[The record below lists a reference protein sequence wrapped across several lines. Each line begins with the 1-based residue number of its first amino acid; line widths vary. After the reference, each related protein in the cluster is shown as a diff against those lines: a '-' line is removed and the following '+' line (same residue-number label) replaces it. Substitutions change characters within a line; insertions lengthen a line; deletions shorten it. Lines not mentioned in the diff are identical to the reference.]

1 MTKLIVG
8 LGNPGEEHQEDR
20 HNAGFW
26 FVDALAKQLGVRF
39 ETEKR
44 FYGKVAKAKWEGEDL
59 FLLKPTTYMNLSG
72 QAVGALSRFHKILP
86 KDILVVQDEL
96 DLKPGTARI
105 KLGGG
110 TGGHNGLKDIQAH
123 LSTPEYWRL
132 RLGIGHPRDLA
143 GDGRAMDVA
152 DYVLRRPLQA
162 EQILLDSSI
171 ENGLQILPLFLKG
184 DTQTA
189 MLELHSKNSAAQA
202 IFAFAAA
209 VNSLYLAIN

>member
-8 LGNPGEEHQEDR
+8 LGNPGDEHKDDR

-26 FVDALAKQLGVRF
+26 FVDSLAQQWNARF
-39 ETEKR
+39 ESEKR
-44 FYGKVAKAKWEGEDL
+44 FSGRVAKSKWEDQDIY
-59 FLLKPTTYMNLSG
+59 LLKPSTYMNLSG
-72 QAVGALSRFHKILP
+72 QAVGALCRFHKILP
-86 KDILVVQDEL
+86 ADVLVVQDEL

-123 LSTPEYWRL
+123 LGTPEYWRL

-143 GDGRAMDVA
+143 GDGRPMEVA
-152 DYVLRRPLQA
+152 DYVLRRPLKL
-162 EQILLDSSI
+162 EQEKIHASVDD
-171 ENGLQILPLFLKG
+171 GLKILPLFLKG

-189 MLELHSKNSAAQA
+189 MLELHSKTN
-202 IFAFAAA
+202 
-209 VNSLYLAIN
+209 

>member
-8 LGNPGEEHQEDR
+8 LGNPGDEHKDDR

-26 FVDALAKQLGVRF
+26 FVNALAKQLNARF
-39 ETEKR
+39 ESEKR
-44 FYGKVAKAKWEGEDL
+44 FHGEVAKTKWEGEDL
-59 FLLKPTTYMNLSG
+59 FLLKPNTYMNLSG
-72 QAVGALSRFHKILP
+72 QAVSALCRFHKITAA
-86 KDILVVQDEL
+86 DILVVQDEL

-123 LSTPEYWRL
+123 LGTADYWRL

-143 GDGRAMDVA
+143 GDGRIMDVA
-152 DYVLRRPLQA
+152 DYVLRRAQLA
-162 EQILLDSSI
+162 EKKLIDASI
-171 ENGLQILPLFLKG
+171 ENSLQILSLFMKG

-189 MLELHSKNSAAQA
+189 MLDLHSKA
-202 IFAFAAA
+202 
-209 VNSLYLAIN
+209 

>member
-1 MTKLIVG
+1 MIKLIVG
-8 LGNPGEEHQEDR
+8 LGNPGDEHTEDR

-26 FVDALAKQLGVRF
+26 FVNALAQQLSARF

-44 FYGKVAKAKWEGEDL
+44 FHGKVAKAKWHGEDL
-59 FLLKPTTYMNLSG
+59 FLLKPNTYMNLSG
-72 QAVGALSRFHKILP
+72 QAVGALCRFHKISP
-86 KDILVVQDEL
+86 QDVLVVQDEL
-96 DLKPGTARI
+96 DLKPGTARL

-143 GDGRAMDVA
+143 AEGARPMDVA
-152 DYVLRRPLQA
+152 DYVLRRPLAA
-162 EQILLDSSI
+162 EQQQIEASI
-171 ENGLQILPLFLKG
+171 ANGLAILPAFLKG

-189 MLELHSKNSAAQA
+189 MLELHSKTN
-202 IFAFAAA
+202 
-209 VNSLYLAIN
+209 

>member
-8 LGNPGEEHQEDR
+8 LGNPGEEHIENR

-26 FVDALAKQLGVRF
+26 FVDALAKQLNTRF

-44 FYGKVAKAKWEGEDL
+44 FNGKVAKSKWDGEDL
-59 FLLKPTTYMNLSG
+59 FLLKPSTYMNLSG
-72 QAVGALSRFHKILP
+72 QAVAALCRFHKILP

-96 DLKPGTARI
+96 DLKPGAARI

-123 LSTPEYWRL
+123 LGTPDYCRL

-143 GDGRAMDVA
+143 DAGHPMDVA
-152 DYVLRRPLQA
+152 DYVLRRPLKA
-162 EQILLDSSI
+162 EQQKIDSSI
-171 ENGLQILPLFLKG
+171 QNGLQILPLFLKG
-184 DTQTA
+184 DSQAA
-189 MLELHSKNSAAQA
+189 MLELHSKA
-202 IFAFAAA
+202 I
-209 VNSLYLAIN
+209 

>member
-26 FVDALAKQLGVRF
+26 FVDALAKQLGTRF
-39 ETEKR
+39 ESEKR
-44 FYGKVAKAKWEGEDL
+44 FHGKVAKARYEGEDL
-59 FLLKPTTYMNLSG
+59 YLLKPSTFMNLSG
-72 QAVGALSRFHKILP
+72 QSVGALCRFQKIAAA
-86 KDILVVQDEL
+86 DVLVVQDEL

-123 LSTPEYWRL
+123 LGTPDYWRL

-143 GDGRAMDVA
+143 TNGRAMDVA
-152 DYVLRRPLQA
+152 DYVLRRPQLA
-162 EQILLDSSI
+162 EQKLIDASI
-171 ENGLQILPLFLKG
+171 ENSLLALPLFLKG
-184 DTQTA
+184 DVQAA
-189 MLELHSKNSAAQA
+189 MLELHSKG
-202 IFAFAAA
+202 
-209 VNSLYLAIN
+209 

>member
-8 LGNPGEEHQEDR
+8 LGNPGDEHEDDR

-44 FYGKVAKAKWEGEDL
+44 FHGKVAKGKWEGNDIY
-59 FLLKPTTYMNLSG
+59 LLKPNTYMNLSG
-72 QAVGALSRFHKILP
+72 QAVGALCRFHKITAAE
-86 KDILVVQDEL
+86 ILVVQDEL
-96 DLKPGTARI
+96 DLKPGTARM

-123 LSTPEYWRL
+123 LGTPDYWRL

-143 GDGRAMDVA
+143 GDGQVMDVA
-152 DYVLRRPLQA
+152 DYVLRRPQLS
-162 EQILLDSSI
+162 EQKQIDESI
-171 ENGLQILPLFLKG
+171 KNGLQILPLFLKG
-184 DTQTA
+184 DTAAA
-189 MLELHSKNSAAQA
+189 MLELHSKT
-202 IFAFAAA
+202 
-209 VNSLYLAIN
+209 

>member
-39 ETEKR
+39 EAEKR
-44 FYGKVAKAKWEGEDL
+44 FHGKVAKAKWAGEDL

-72 QAVGALSRFHKILP
+72 QAVGALCRFHKMLP
-86 KDILVVQDEL
+86 QEILVVQDEL

-143 GDGRAMDVA
+143 GDGRVMDVA
-152 DYVLRRPLQA
+152 DYVLRRPLLV
-162 EQILLDSSI
+162 EQKLIESSI

-184 DTQTA
+184 DSQTA
-189 MLELHSKNSAAQA
+189 MLELHSKG
-202 IFAFAAA
+202 
-209 VNSLYLAIN
+209 

>member
-8 LGNPGEEHQEDR
+8 LGNPGDEHKDDR

-26 FVDALAKQLGVRF
+26 FVDALAQQWNARF
-39 ETEKR
+39 ESEKR
-44 FYGKVAKAKWEGEDL
+44 FSGKVAKSKWEDHDIY
-59 FLLKPTTYMNLSG
+59 LLKPSTYMNLSG
-72 QAVGALSRFHKILP
+72 QAVGALCRFHKILP
-86 KDILVVQDEL
+86 ADVLVVQDEL

-123 LSTPEYWRL
+123 LGTPEYWRL

-143 GDGRAMDVA
+143 GDGRPMEVA
-152 DYVLRRPLQA
+152 DYVLRRPLKL
-162 EQILLDSSI
+162 EQEKIHASVDD
-171 ENGLQILPLFLKG
+171 GLKILPLFLKG

-189 MLELHSKNSAAQA
+189 MLELHSKTN
-202 IFAFAAA
+202 
-209 VNSLYLAIN
+209 

>member
-1 MTKLIVG
+1 MAKLIVG
-8 LGNPGEEHQEDR
+8 LGNPGQEHEQDR

-26 FVDALAKQLGVRF
+26 FVDALAKQLGTQF

-44 FYGKVAKAKWEGEDL
+44 FHGKVAKAKWEGEDL
-59 FLLKPTTYMNLSG
+59 FLLKPSTFMNLSG
-72 QAVGALSRFHKILP
+72 QAVGALCRFHKISP
-86 KDILVVQDEL
+86 ADILVVQDEL

-123 LSTPEYWRL
+123 LGTPDYWRL

-152 DYVLRRPLQA
+152 DYVLRSPQLL
-162 EQILLDSSI
+162 EQKSIESSI
-171 ENGLQILPLFLKG
+171 ANSLQILPLFLKG
-184 DTQTA
+184 DAQAA
-189 MLELHSKNSAAQA
+189 MLELHSKT
-202 IFAFAAA
+202 
-209 VNSLYLAIN
+209 

>member
-8 LGNPGEEHQEDR
+8 LGNPGDEHESDR

-44 FYGKVAKAKWEGEDL
+44 FHGKVAKAKWEGQDL
-59 FLLKPTTYMNLSG
+59 YLLKPNTYMNLSG
-72 QAVGALSRFHKILP
+72 QAVGALCRFHKIAASE
-86 KDILVVQDEL
+86 ILVVQDEL

-123 LSTPEYWRL
+123 LGTPEYWRL

-143 GDGRAMDVA
+143 GAAHTMDVA
-152 DYVLRRPLQA
+152 DYVLRRPQLA
-162 EQILLDSSI
+162 EQKLIDSSI
-171 ENGLQILPLFLKG
+171 HNGLHILPLFLRG
-184 DTQTA
+184 DASAA
-189 MLELHSKNSAAQA
+189 MLELHSKA
-202 IFAFAAA
+202 
-209 VNSLYLAIN
+209 